1 MNIFPFQLDH
11 AFAFYIVVYVLTL
24 VVHAVFMTYVLAG
37 SIYLAWAAA
46 FPGSTVPVRSK
57 TPLAG
62 LLRDWMPFA
71 LSAAITAGVAPLL
84 FVQIIYRQ
92 EFYTSNLLLGWRW
105 MTVVPV
111 LIIGFYLLYVLKSK
125 IVSQWSLPARTVLAA
140 GVAGS
145 FLFVAFCWTTN
156 HLLGLEQNRW
166 PDVYASGEVIAS
178 LPNLALRLLT
188 WVAGA
193 FPSLCSLAAW
203 QLAFYAGLDARENSA
218 ENNEHFTSDIRRLA
232 KISLGGLMLAVIFG
246 SSYVTTLDESVQSQ
260 LTNSGALWVV
270 LVVGGIACQVV
281 GWTRQLK
288 QLQLTTFL
296 KSLVTAGNVLALT
309 GVAFL
314 REIIRVAHVNH
325 TIAATS
331 AQSASEVGGFGLF
344 IGFTILNICLI
355 TFCIRLVTQRTV
367 R

>member
-1 MNIFPFQLDH
+1 MNIFPFQFDSVL
-11 AFAFYIVVYVLTL
+11 AFYIVVYVLTL
-24 VVHAVFMTYVLAG
+24 VLHAVFMTYVLAG

-46 FPGSTVPVRSK
+46 FPGSTKPVRSK

-111 LIIGFYLLYVLKSK
+111 LIVGFYLLYVLKSK
-125 IVSQWSLPARTVLAA
+125 TVSQWSLAARTGLAV

-145 FLFVAFCWTTN
+145 FLFVAFCWTAN
-156 HLLGLEQNRW
+156 HLLGLDQNRW
-166 PDVYASGEVIAS
+166 PDVYASGDVIAS
-178 LPNLALRLLT
+178 VPNLALRLLT
-188 WVAGA
+188 WVTGA

-203 QLAFYAGLDARENSA
+203 QLAYYARLATTQDSNAH
-218 ENNEHFTSDIRRLA
+218 NEHFTSDIRKLA
-232 KISLGGLMLAVIFG
+232 KMSLGGLMLAVVFG
-246 SSYVTTLDESVQSQ
+246 SSYITTLEASVRSQ
-260 LTNSGALWVV
+260 LTGSGALWLL
-270 LVVGGIACQVV
+270 LVVIGIACQAI
-281 GWTRQLK
+281 GWTK
-288 QLQLTTFL
+288 QIKQGQLTPFL
-296 KSLVTAGNVLALT
+296 KSLVTAGNVVALV

-314 REIIRVAHVNH
+314 REVIRVAHVDISNV
-325 TIAATS
+325 TSNVQAA
-331 AQSASEVGGFGLF
+331 AGVGGFELF
-344 IGFTILNICLI
+344 IGFTILNIGLMA
-355 TFCIRLVTQRTV
+355 FCIRVANQRSP